1 MKNLVTKPFNIV
13 SKVSTNARKTT
24 GNVVDLGTRS
34 LRKGTRLGFK
44 TVRKGLSATKK
55 GTEMGFNVLE
65 KTGQKIRGRSRSKG
79 GSKRKGKSQKAKK
92 AQKKKEKKSKSL
104 SERFGNFTRKVG
116 STLATTA
123 DIGIKT
129 TKRAT
134 TAAVDVAS
142 GMTTGAFKGAKV
154 LVDSTLDT
162 APAVMS
168 FAKGSIA
175 NTKNTLTNKSESS
188 FKKKKSVK
196 KGGRKSCTYK
206 KNNSRGR
213 SNKKIRVRSNSR
225 VKPPRRKKN

>member
-1 MKNLVTKPFNIV
+1 MRNLVKKPLNIV
-13 SKVSTNARKTT
+13 KKVSKSARRTT
-24 GNVVDLGTRS
+24 GKAIDLGTRS

-44 TVRKGLSATKK
+44 AVRKGLSATKK
-55 GTEMGFNVLE
+55 GTEIGFNVLE
-65 KTGQKIRGRSRSKG
+65 KTGQKIRGRSRSMG

-92 AQKKKEKKSKSL
+92 AQKKEKKSKSL

-206 KNNSRGR
+206 KSNSRGR

-225 VKPPRRKKN
+225 VKPPRRKEN